1 MRSQKQSNRPEIK
14 TLEDLQREK
23 IMLRGKIKEQEH
35 TLSLHYGS
43 LKEKIKP
50 ALNIM
55 NFLSRNKLLN
65 LIKSDPKEEGEGGLA
80 NTALKII
87 MAAAASG
94 FILRNS
100 KRNFLQS
107 ILSYGLDQS
116 AKFIKEK
123 DLGEHLEKI
132 KDWFSKKETD
142 VEEDD
147 I

>member
-1 MRSQKQSNRPEIK
+1 MSQKQSNKPEIK

-35 TLSLHYGS
+35 TLNQHYGS
-43 LKEKIKP
+43 LREKIKP
-50 ALNIM
+50 ALNIV
-55 NFLSRNKLLN
+55 NFLARNKLLN
-65 LIKSDPKEEGEGGLA
+65 LIKSDPKEQGEGGIA

-87 MAAAASG
+87 MAAATSG
-94 FILRNS
+94 IILRNS
-100 KRNFLQS
+100 KNNFLKS
-107 ILSYGLDQS
+107 ILAYALDQS

-142 VEEDD
+142 VEKDD